1 MKTAYAQAKTCQC
14 RRMGV
19 AGYCLLVLAV
29 GIYGLYKVITDATV
43 AKLEVVGSTT
53 PVETQQVM
61 RYVQPI
67 VKITTL
73 HLI

>member
-1 MKTAYAQAKTCQC
+1 M
-14 RRMGV
+14 
-19 AGYCLLVLAV
+19 LLVIAFLVLEV

-67 VKITTL
+67 VKDNYFTSDLEQIR
-73 HLI
+73 